1 MDIVAAIGSTTTV
14 VSFVAFVGIVVWA
27 WSGRRERQFYFHQA
41 WFIGATFVAIVLWAY
56 SRRRKREFEEA
67 ANAPFALPDDATGVA
82 APRAPSGER
91 QS

>member
-27 WSGRRERQFYFHQA
+27 WSDRRERQFDE
-41 WFIGATFVAIVLWAY
+41 T
-56 SRRRKREFEEA
+56 